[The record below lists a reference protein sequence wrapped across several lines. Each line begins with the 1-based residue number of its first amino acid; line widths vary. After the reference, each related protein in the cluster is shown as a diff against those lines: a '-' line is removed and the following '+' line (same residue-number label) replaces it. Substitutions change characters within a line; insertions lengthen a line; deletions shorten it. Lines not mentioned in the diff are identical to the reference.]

1 MNTPSNGRSQRPK
14 GFKVKLAFQIVSLL
28 AVCFWLLYQAKQ
40 SHGKDYRESVQNKAS
55 KELGSGILGRKANLG
70 GSNIA
75 GESVND
81 GDRSGGVDVLDG
93 NVEEKKKDS
102 SLNKINDD
110 THGDDVIHEGR
121 ESEKEMELKHKGLN
135 VTDDNSDIE
144 LKADNEAVGLD
155 EISLQDGDSQVGHED
170 KQPTMSD
177 QDGEKYVKN
186 ISHDEVGEDEEQNPH
201 VNHGEQGHQR
211 DIQKDS
217 ETNDFNHGEQGH
229 ERDIQKDSE
238 TNDFSANNE
247 ALVQPTERKNDSLQD
262 SANNEALVQPTERK
276 NDSLQDPNSM
286 VGGVHGFDDENGVPV
301 DSNDIIESGVTGSI
315 GDGEINIHEE
325 MYSRSNSQS
334 ETNESMES
342 EKVVSRGNGADF
354 EAGSKISVEESKL
367 KAETSSETS
376 VLIDTPRTN
385 SVIGTTKGGS
395 SVSDS

>member
-1 MNTPSNGRSQRPK
+1 
-14 GFKVKLAFQIVSLL
+14 
-28 AVCFWLLYQAKQ
+28 
-40 SHGKDYRESVQNKAS
+40 
-55 KELGSGILGRKANLG
+55 
-70 GSNIA
+70 
-75 GESVND
+75 
-81 GDRSGGVDVLDG
+81 
-93 NVEEKKKDS
+93 
-102 SLNKINDD
+102 
-110 THGDDVIHEGR
+110 
-121 ESEKEMELKHKGLN
+121 MELKHKGLN

-155 EISLQDGDSQVGHED
+155 EISLQHGDSQVGHED

-177 QDGEKYVKN
+177 QDGEKHVKN

-201 VNHGEQGHQR
+201 VNHGEQGHER

-229 ERDIQKDSE
+229 EKDIQRDSE
-238 TNDFSANNE
+238 TNDFSA
-247 ALVQPTERKNDSLQD
+247 KNQV
-262 SANNEALVQPTERK
+262 LVQPTERK

-315 GDGEINIHEE
+315 GDGEISLHEE
-325 MYSRSNSQS
+325 MYSSSNSQS
-334 ETNESMES
+334 ETNESTES
-342 EKVVSRGNGADF
+342 EKVVSRRNGADF

>member
-14 GFKVKLAFQIVSLL
+14 GFKVKLAFQIVSLM

-40 SHGKDYRESVQNKAS
+40 SHDKDYRESVQNKAS
-55 KELGSGILGRKANLG
+55 EELGSGILGRKANLG

-75 GESVND
+75 GESENV

-93 NVEEKKKDS
+93 NAEEKKKDS
-102 SLNKINDD
+102 SLNKVNDD

-135 VTDDNSDIE
+135 VTDDNSNIE

-155 EISLQDGDSQVGHED
+155 AISLQDGDSQVGHED

-201 VNHGEQGHQR
+201 VNHGEQGH
-211 DIQKDS
+211 
-217 ETNDFNHGEQGH
+217 

-238 TNDFSANNE
+238 TNDLSANNE
-247 ALVQPTERKNDSLQD
+247 ALVQRTER
-262 SANNEALVQPTERK
+262 NNG
-276 NDSLQDPNSM
+276 SLQDPNSM

-315 GDGEINIHEE
+315 GDGEISLHEE

-334 ETNESMES
+334 ETNESTES

>member
-40 SHGKDYRESVQNKAS
+40 SHDKDYRESVQNKAS
-55 KELGSGILGRKANLG
+55 EELGSGILGRKANLG

-93 NVEEKKKDS
+93 NVEEKKK
-102 SLNKINDD
+102 
-110 THGDDVIHEGR
+110 IHEGR

-155 EISLQDGDSQVGHED
+155 EISLQDGNFQVGHED

-177 QDGEKYVKN
+177 QDGEKHLKN

-201 VNHGEQGHQR
+201 VNHGEQGHER

-229 ERDIQKDSE
+229 EKDIQRDSE
-238 TNDFSANNE
+238 TNDFSA
-247 ALVQPTERKNDSLQD
+247 KNQV
-262 SANNEALVQPTERK
+262 LVQPTERK

-301 DSNDIIESGVTGSI
+301 DSNDIIESGVTGSV
-315 GDGEINIHEE
+315 GDGEISLHEE
-325 MYSRSNSQS
+325 MYSSSNSQS
-334 ETNESMES
+334 ETNESTES
-342 EKVVSRGNGADF
+342 EKAVSRRNGADF

>member
-121 ESEKEMELKHKGLN
+121 ESEKEMVLKHKGLN

-217 ETNDFNHGEQGH
+217 ETNDFNH
-229 ERDIQKDSE
+229 
-238 TNDFSANNE
+238 
-247 ALVQPTERKNDSLQD
+247 
-262 SANNEALVQPTERK
+262 
-276 NDSLQDPNSM
+276 
-286 VGGVHGFDDENGVPV
+286 VHGFDDENGVPV